1 MSGTGLEQ
9 LMIDGE
15 ACQPGTAKK
24 IRAGNDYYQ
33 MVYAHSLL
41 ETAVYARLWEA
52 FEDWIVSDN
61 SDDTITPVH

>member
-1 MSGTGLEQ
+1 
-9 LMIDGE
+9 MIDGE
-15 ACQPGTAKK
+15 VCQPGTAKK
-24 IRAGNDYYQ
+24 IIAGNDYYQ
-33 MVYAHSLL
+33 MVYAHSLV